1 MPAGAALV
9 QPCLAAGGWR
19 MVTAARRAARSGEGM
34 PQDLLDYES
43 RSQPLAP
50 MQRYVWRVAASF
62 LIAVLLIGGSLL
74 AGMWGYAHFEG
85 MNWLDAFL
93 NAAMILSGMGPAD
106 QLRTDAGKLFAGCY
120 ALYSGL
126 VIVLV
131 SGIVL
136 APIVHRILHRFHV
149 DE

>member
-1 MPAGAALV
+1 
-9 QPCLAAGGWR
+9 
-19 MVTAARRAARSGEGM
+19 M

-43 RSQPLAP
+43 RSQPVAP
-50 MQRYVWRVAASF
+50 VVRYVGRLLASF
-62 LIAVLLIGGSLL
+62 AIAALLIGGSLG

-85 MNWLDAFL
+85 MSRIDAFL

-106 QLRTDAGKLFAGCY
+106 QLKTDAGKLFAGCY

-126 VIVLV
+126 VIVLA

-136 APIVHRILHRFHV
+136 APIVHRVLHRFHV

>member
-1 MPAGAALV
+1 
-9 QPCLAAGGWR
+9 
-19 MVTAARRAARSGEGM
+19 M

-43 RSQPLAP
+43 RKQPLASRR
-50 MQRYVWRVAASF
+50 RYVRRVLASF
-62 LIAVLLIGGSLL
+62 LIAVLLIGVSLL

-85 MNWLDAFL
+85 MSWLDAFL
-93 NAAMILSGMGPAD
+93 NASMILSSMGPAD
-106 QLRTDAGKLFAGCY
+106 QLKTNAGKLFAGCY

-126 VIVLV
+126 VIVLA

-136 APIVHRILHRFHV
+136 APVVHRLLHRFHV

>member
-1 MPAGAALV
+1 
-9 QPCLAAGGWR
+9 
-19 MVTAARRAARSGEGM
+19 M

-43 RSQPLAP
+43 RKQPLASRR
-50 MQRYVWRVAASF
+50 RYTWRVAASF
-62 LIAVLLIGGSLL
+62 LIAALLIGGSL
-74 AGMWGYAHFEG
+74 AAGYAHFKG
-85 MNWLDAFL
+85 MSWLDAFL

-106 QLRTDAGKLFAGCY
+106 QLKSDAGKLFAGCY

-126 VIVLV
+126 IIVLA

-149 DE
+149 DD